1 MSVRQILRFKKK
13 LGRRILRGSAQV
25 AVTPQV
31 LAAKLP
37 AMLG

>member
-13 LGRRILRGSAQV
+13 LGTAILRSSAQV
-25 AVTPQV
+25 ALTSKV
-31 LAAKLP
+31 LTAKLS